1 MSKQILHLPRGSTKS
16 YIQKLQED
24 QLPDRIVGS
33 KSNNFI
39 NNSSFII
46 DDYDEEDKMKLDNNL
61 IFTNDSHTAYKTKVR
76 HLMNCDFTDVK
87 DDFKVYF
94 GCKHCKH
101 QQQIT
106 DTDLL
111 FGQFIRKPITSFA
124 DIRVF
129 CGSCGKSTV
138 VPNRAFIK
146 SILTNYTQQ
155 DASTF
160 NVNLDNLIDKL
171 KQILQFDC
179 MLNGKTSY
187 MVESDSLKDLIYD

>member
-1 MSKQILHLPRGSTKS
+1 MSKQILHVPRGSTKS

-24 QLPDRIVGS
+24 QLPDRIRGFN
-33 KSNNFI
+33 SNRYTNI
-39 NNSSFII
+39 SSFLI
-46 DDYDEEDKMKLDNNL
+46 DEEDEMKLDNNL

-94 GCKHCKH
+94 GCRHCKH

-124 DIRVF
+124 DIRIF

-138 VPNRAFIK
+138 IPNRAFIK
-146 SILTNYTQQ
+146 SILINYTQQ
-155 DASTF
+155 DKSTF
-160 NVNLDNLIDKL
+160 NVSLDKLINKL

-187 MVESDSLKDLIYD
+187 MVESDNLKDLIYD